1 MAVTTTTMMMT
12 WDAADAH
19 LAAAS
24 PTNQGGEGVR
34 GGEGE
39 EEEEEVVVV
48 EGQHRHVDGH
58 SPPLHQSPE
67 LISSPRW
74 REKINRRKMFPPIHN
89 QSFILAL
96 HHTVDIERPDDGNVD
111 SFGECMGEIR
121 AKIGCGIVTPHPC

>member
-1 MAVTTTTMMMT
+1 MMMT

-34 GGEGE
+34 GGGGEGEEEEE

-58 SPPLHQSPE
+58 SPPLYQSPV
-67 LISSPRW
+67 LTHLPSY
-74 REKINRRKMFPPIHN
+74 
-89 QSFILAL
+89 LA
-96 HHTVDIERPDDGNVD
+96 
-111 SFGECMGEIR
+111 GEDKSIP
-121 AKIGCGIVTPHPC
+121 ANT